1 MSLIYWER
9 ELEQPTVPFDVHFLL
24 EVDDQ
29 TGVAGGRRVSAHK
42 LVLALSSPVFKVQ
55 FFGGWSNDD
64 LPVVVK
70 DVTFRAFRALVD
82 YIYGKPLDR
91 GFFDVLG
98 LEAAARLLELA
109 YAAEKYQVNNL
120 TEELVAVIGKCSLTH
135 NKKEV
140 AMMADLAGGYTHLEA
155 VSCSLLARCGIV
167 PEGDLEAG
175 AEGERFE
182 GEMAGREN
190 MEQPNQDV
198 ELELEEE
205 DEVGVELLQVVVD
218 FA

>member
-24 EVDDQ
+24 EVNNKAD
-29 TGVAGGRRVSAHK
+29 AAGRRVSAHK

-55 FFGGWSNDD
+55 FYGGWSKDD
-64 LPVVVK
+64 VPIVVK

-91 GFFDVLG
+91 VFFDVLG

-120 TEELVAVIGKCSLTH
+120 TEELVAVIGKCSLTQ
-135 NKKEV
+135 NKQEV
-140 AMMADLAGGYTHLEA
+140 AMMAELAAGYTHLEA

-167 PEGDLEAG
+167 PEGDFEAG
-175 AEGERFE
+175 REEGEV
-182 GEMAGREN
+182 ASREN
-190 MEQPNQDV
+190 MELPNQDD
-198 ELELEEE
+198 ELE
-205 DEVGVELLQVVVD
+205 DDDVGVELLQVVVD